1 MKIIYVVNEASF
13 FLSHRLPLAQEASR
27 RGHAVVILCGVG
39 TGEELLAEHNLNWRS
54 YPLSRSGINPL
65 QELRTL
71 RMLMKIYREEQPDLV
86 HHVTIKPVI
95 YGTLAARWGGV
106 PAVVNAVP
114 GMGFVFIRRG
124 IIAATRRVFVNLMY
138 RLSLSHP
145 KMRVIFQNTDD
156 MRGFIANAIVDRAHA
171 SLIRG
176 AGVDLDTFRYLPE
189 PPEPITFLLVA
200 RMLRHKGV
208 VEFVTAAQTIKPQH
222 PGWCFQLLGDVDS
235 GNPASLSR
243 EQLLAWSADGDVAWL
258 GHRDEVAEL
267 MARCHVVVL
276 PSYREGLPKTLL
288 EAAACGRAM
297 IASDIAGCREVVR
310 DNVTGIIVPVRDV
323 EHLVAAMIRM
333 GTEHEFRQRCGEAA
347 RKKAEALFS
356 VDDVIRD
363 TFLVYDELV
372 PVQNGQGLA

>member
-1 MKIIYVVNEASF
+1 
-13 FLSHRLPLAQEASR
+13 
-27 RGHAVVILCGVG
+27 
-39 TGEELLAEHNLNWRS
+39 
-54 YPLSRSGINPL
+54 
-65 QELRTL
+65 
-71 RMLMKIYREEQPDLV
+71 
-86 HHVTIKPVI
+86 
-95 YGTLAARWGGV
+95 
-106 PAVVNAVP
+106 
-114 GMGFVFIRRG
+114 MGFVFIRRG
-124 IIAATRRVFVNLMY
+124 IVAATCRFFVNLMY

-145 KMRVIFQNTDD
+145 NMQVIFQNTDD
-156 MRGFIANAIVDRAHA
+156 MRGFIRSAIVDRAHA

-208 VEFVTAAQTIKPQH
+208 VEFVTAAQAVRSQH
-222 PGWCFQLLGDVDS
+222 PQWCFQLLGDVDA

-243 EQLLAWSADGDVAWL
+243 EQLLAWSADGDVVWL
-258 GHRDEVAEL
+258 GHRENVAEL
-267 MARCHVVVL
+267 MAQCHIVVL

-310 DNVTGIIVPVRDV
+310 DDVTGTIVPVRDV
-323 EHLVAAMIRM
+323 ENLKVAMIRM
-333 GTEHEFRQRCGEAA
+333 GTDHEFRKRCGEAA

-363 TFLVYDELV
+363 TFLAYDQLR
-372 PVQNGQGLA
+372 AA